1 MKKSKISAIEIA
13 QLYNRW
19 IEESRLVRS
28 SHTVD
33 SYEITV
39 NQFIHYVETECKM
52 NMKSFDAMKCYSKS
66 MIEDWLRWLQEKG
79 YCTPQSCNVR
89 LSNLRSFLK
98 YLSSE
103 DYKYAELYLSSMA
116 VERRNAE
123 NTKIYGVSKRGI
135 EALLDS
141 IDTSTDIGIRDY
153 VLWELVYKTAM
164 RIGEAL
170 SIRLKHLNLYAEKPF
185 VTVVGKRS
193 KVRTAYLQP
202 KLAENLRNYV
212 IHIFGKNNDGE
223 SFLFFSRVNGKDQP
237 MTTKGAELRLKK
249 YAKIAN
255 EVCKDVPIDLHPH
268 QLRHARATHLLEK
281 LNIIQLSKFLGH
293 EDVSTTMRYLD
304 LTEEQT
310 ALAMISLENEKEK
323 SVKKKWPGK
332 DSLSAL
338 YKREKKK

>member
-1 MKKSKISAIEIA
+1 
-13 QLYNRW
+13 
-19 IEESRLVRS
+19 
-28 SHTVD
+28 
-33 SYEITV
+33 
-39 NQFIHYVETECKM
+39 
-52 NMKSFDAMKCYSKS
+52 
-66 MIEDWLRWLQEKG
+66 
-79 YCTPQSCNVR
+79 
-89 LSNLRSFLK
+89 
-98 YLSSE
+98 
-103 DYKYAELYLSSMA
+103 
-116 VERRNAE
+116 
-123 NTKIYGVSKRGI
+123 
-135 EALLDS
+135 
-141 IDTSTDIGIRDY
+141 
-153 VLWELVYKTAM
+153 
-164 RIGEAL
+164 
-170 SIRLKHLNLYAEKPF
+170 
-185 VTVVGKRS
+185 
-193 KVRTAYLQP
+193 
-202 KLAENLRNYV
+202 
-212 IHIFGKNNDGE
+212 
-223 SFLFFSRVNGKDQP
+223 